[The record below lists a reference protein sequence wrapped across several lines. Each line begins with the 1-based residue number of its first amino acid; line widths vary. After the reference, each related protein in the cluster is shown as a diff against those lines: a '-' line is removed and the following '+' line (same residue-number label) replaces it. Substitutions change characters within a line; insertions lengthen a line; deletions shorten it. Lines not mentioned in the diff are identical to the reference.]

1 MVKCCKDCSP
11 CCAFCIYVRRKEI
24 FANGVKVSA
33 IVDGCKKHS
42 DEHHQS
48 MARGLGYCKDFHC
61 GCKVDSVKEEY

>member
-1 MVKCCKDCSP
+1 MVMCCKDCSP

-61 GCKVDSVKEEY
+61 CKVDSVKEEY